1 MIYEIE
7 MNGAKHRLLL
17 EPADEADRF
26 RAVLDDAPCEADARM
41 LRPGILSL
49 LIGNVSYRILFD
61 PRPGAEPASAIVL
74 DEKRISYMVSDPRSL
89 RSRGRGDAAGTGAR
103 PVIAPMPGRI
113 VRLLVQAGDAV
124 EAQQGLIVMEAMK
137 MQNELRAPKA
147 GRVARLTALPGT
159 TVQPG
164 EVLAV
169 IE

>member
-17 EPADEADRF
+17 EPTDEADRF
-26 RAVLDDAPCEADARM
+26 RAVLDDVPWEADARM

-49 LIGNVSYRILFD
+49 LIGNQSYRILFD
-61 PRPGAEPASAIVL
+61 PRPGAETASAIVL
-74 DEKRISYMVSDPRSL
+74 DEKRIPYTVGDPRSL
-89 RSRGRGDAAGTGAR
+89 RLRGRGDAAGAGAR

-113 VRLLVQAGDAV
+113 VRLLVQAGDTV

-147 GRVARLTALPGT
+147 GRVARLIASPGT